1 MANTSGCGHTRYGF
15 VIILA
20 VLALVIWLIVRFTGQ
35 GRATTD

>member
-1 MANTSGCGHTRYGF
+1 MKETGCGQSRYGF

-35 GRATTD
+35 GRSTTA